1 MKKKI
6 MVILLM
12 TALMLMLCGCDTV
25 HDNPLATNAVNTKAY
40 INMYG
45 TITVVDVRQYLF
57 GSNGVVLVYGNN
69 GKIYKTHSV
78 NVVLVKEDDQQ

>member
-1 MKKKI
+1 MTKKV
-6 MVILLM
+6 MAFLLLM
-12 TALMLMLCGCDTV
+12 ALMLMLCGCDTV

-57 GSNGVVLVYGNN
+57 GSNGIVIVYGTN

-78 NVVLVKEDDQQ
+78 NVVLEKEDDHQ

>member
-1 MKKKI
+1 MTKKV
-6 MVILLM
+6 MAFLLL

-25 HDNPLATNAVNTKAY
+25 KDNPLATNAVNTKAY

-57 GSNGVVLVYGNN
+57 GSNGVVIVYGKN

-78 NVVLVKEDDQQ
+78 NVVLEKEDDQQ